1 MNREITDA
9 REHWLSPSAALSRLQ
24 SQADVAI
31 GLRQTAT
38 VTHTRFG
45 FRVGQL
51 RLLIKPR
58 THSEVV
64 AQPHIYPIP
73 NVPQW
78 FLGVITLRGNLLPV
92 FSLQQLLQ
100 PGSGSQNTHT
110 VLLLDQSRDAV
121 GVPIEGLPQSVAL
134 QQELRDLPSL
144 PEALQEHV
152 TAAYVTNG
160 MIWLDFDHQSFFTAL
175 GRHIA
180 S

>member
-1 MNREITDA
+1 MNREIADA
-9 REHWLSPSAALSRLQ
+9 RERWLNPSAALSRLQ
-24 SQADVAI
+24 PPADVAI
-31 GLRQTAT
+31 GLRQTTT
-38 VTHTRFG
+38 VPHTRFG

-73 NVPQW
+73 NVPRW
-78 FLGVITLRGNLLPV
+78 FLGVINLRGNLLPV
-92 FSLQQLLQ
+92 FELHQLLQ

-110 VLLLDQSRDAV
+110 VLLLDQGRDAV
-121 GVPIEGLPQSVAL
+121 GVPIDGLPQAVAL
-134 QQELRDLPSL
+134 QQELRDLPPL

-152 TAAYVTNG
+152 TAAYITNG
-160 MIWLDFDHQSFFTAL
+160 MIWLDFDHQSFVSAL